1 MQVSSTLLGIY
12 VVIYVLVV
20 QYLLKD
26 SKLRGKK
33 ILDMMLVVITFFSL
47 LTLFS
52 SGIWLD
58 IVSAK
63 VFVCYFEGIEL
74 DNLKELAI
82 IFFICE
88 IVAILVYTG
97 HMIKL
102 LGKKESAKESSH
114 VLLSGLIPCVFITM
128 LLCVGSAVLKRT
140 NYNMYVLFFIGCVL
154 TVIIFDIAYNNL
166 HFKDIRCFCKNLEE
180 PNAKELLCPRC
191 KGFYLG
197 LFIFLL
203 SYAFISIFNYD
214 IRQIELP
221 TTYIILL
228 SGFIVVL
235 NVIQGVLRRLDYP
248 YLFNWDNVPRSDSER
263 LLRYI
268 RKVLKIDWTENA
280 EIRKTND
287 NKSIHIFK
295 GDNLTL

>member
-1 MQVSSTLLGIY
+1 MMDPCWLPASLIQVSSTLLGIY

-20 QYLLKD
+20 QYLLGAE
-26 SKLRGKK
+26 LRGKK
-33 ILDMMLVVITFFSL
+33 ILDTMLVVITFFSL
-47 LTLFS
+47 ITLFS

-82 IFFICE
+82 ISFICE

-140 NYNMYVLFFIGCVL
+140 NYNMYVSS
-154 TVIIFDIAYNNL
+154 
-166 HFKDIRCFCKNLEE
+166 
-180 PNAKELLCPRC
+180 PN
-191 KGFYLG
+191 
-197 LFIFLL
+197 
-203 SYAFISIFNYD
+203 
-214 IRQIELP
+214 
-221 TTYIILL
+221 
-228 SGFIVVL
+228 
-235 NVIQGVLRRLDYP
+235 
-248 YLFNWDNVPRSDSER
+248 
-263 LLRYI
+263 
-268 RKVLKIDWTENA
+268 
-280 EIRKTND
+280 
-287 NKSIHIFK
+287 
-295 GDNLTL
+295 